1 MDEPHRH
8 AGPLGAG
15 LRADCHRRR
24 CGYSGEP
31 RRLISLGG
39 SCKCARRDS
48 FAWALVCSTMID
60 GCCTCSRRCHAYQGT
75 PRRPRRSVSRLC
87 VGFRHALRFEH
98 HKNINCGLVKQI
110 TVGPAQVR
118 WPGAARGP
126 LFLTELH
133 TDNRARRT
141 RRAPR
146 GRPRGAGGL
155 ARFRALKPVAV
166 HSFVPTHALRS
177 RVSRPREALR

>member
-1 MDEPHRH
+1 MGSRLLDHDRWLLHMFETLPCIP
-8 AGPLGAG
+8 GYPPTPET
-15 LRADCHRRR
+15 LR
-24 CGYSGEP
+24 
-31 RRLISLGG
+31 L
-39 SCKCARRDS
+39 
-48 FAWALVCSTMID
+48 
-60 GCCTCSRRCHAYQGT
+60 
-75 PRRPRRSVSRLC
+75 SRLC